1 MLRAAM
7 MAALIFDVVP
17 RYTTDM
23 LRINAFIYKK
33 LTTFV
38 RFTDSIDDEIAWV

>member
-23 LRINAFIYKK
+23 LRINDLIYKK
-33 LTTFV
+33 LTIFV
-38 RFTDSIDDEIAWV
+38 RIEASIDEKITRV